1 MNWIRIATKM
11 KSDPRMGAI
20 ASACRVRV
28 PEAVGLVCCVLM
40 EFPDHVRDGDVAHVD
55 NVVLEQWAGWGG
67 RGGVFAEAFRRH
79 LCDDAG
85 VVRSWEKHN
94 GAALRKAE
102 TDIERKRSMRN
113 GAETARAKTAPSAR
127 QTSGRRADGA
137 VDETR
142 RDETAVVTLA
152 EEEYPSPSSALR
164 SVLPAVANT
173 GHAALA
179 KMFAHTADQEVWAG
193 IIRGMASGLSMDGN
207 RPASPE
213 RLAAAVEDFVAQ
225 GHHVNPSPSLFR
237 GFVKRAKAVDRG
249 RYALQQTTDEQDADL
264 LRTIREQNERAR
276 MRGDAEKPVP
286 AWADR
291 IDAKF
296 PDGRTWPSG
305 AAV

>member
-67 RGGVFAEAFRRH
+67 KSDVFAAAFRRH

-85 VVRSWEKHN
+85 AVRSWEKHN

-127 QTSGRRADGA
+127 QNSGRRADGA

-142 RDETAVVTLA
+142 RDETAVITLA
-152 EEEYPSPSSALR
+152 EEGYPIPSSALR
-164 SVLPAVANT
+164 LVLPAVAST
-173 GHAALA
+173 GHDALA
-179 KMFAHTADQEVWAG
+179 KLFAHTADQEVWAG

-225 GHHVNPSPSLFR
+225 GHHLNPNPSLFR

-291 IDAKF
+291 IDATF